1 MKKILAILI
10 CFCLIMFHTT
20 SYASD
25 NAQAGEVKEKIA
37 VVKERIGN
45 TDEFSDF
52 KSNVTN
58 YNNGT
63 YAYNFSWEN
72 KDPYKSLQVTINQ
85 DYIITNYYLSD
96 NEPYSSAPSFVYRSQ
111 KEIIEA
117 AKKWFST
124 INPEIVDEFSFTTND
139 YADLYSQTYTVFL
152 KGVRNGI
159 EIDGYTGSITL
170 TKNLQKVT
178 GMRLNYKCITEFDN
192 SEDII
197 SPENA
202 KKAFIDKLG
211 YKLCYNINYISGKRE
226 AVLKYVPD
234 FGYSEYIDALNG
246 EVFDFIEYNDEI
258 NAALKSESSNDM
270 LTSGG
275 GGGGGVKFSDA
286 ELSEI
291 SKIEGL
297 LSSAEIEN
305 KLKNNKYLNI
315 APDAKLNYTR
325 LTRDYYDDEKYIC
338 RVEFSKDD
346 EFIYASVDAEDCT
359 VINFSRYDGN
369 KKDTSQEK
377 LSFEK
382 LNKIAKDASKNLA
395 AKYFT
400 GDPDN
405 TLKFSET
412 IEETPYFN
420 AVRIVNGVEVLGNG
434 IYMSVDEYTGFVQH
448 YSIEW
453 YDIEFPDV
461 SNVNSLDKAYEEL
474 FKKVKYTPLYL
485 PVKNDE
491 TTLRGKLVYDFE
503 LSNINQDAFSGK
515 LESYVEEKEKITDYS
530 DISGHYVEN
539 IINQLK
545 SFGIG
550 FTGGEFKPDEIIT
563 QGEFVTLL
571 AYVFRRGV
579 SPIIQK
585 TNNDFSQSYSF
596 VRNKNLINEEEI
608 DENAEVTREKACKML
623 VKAMGY
629 DEVAKMENIFISS
642 FNDVLTNK
650 GYIAILNE
658 KNIVAGDGNG
668 NFNPHKSLTRAEA
681 VILLYNYLTK

>member
-1 MKKILAILI
+1 MY
-10 CFCLIMFHTT
+10 
-20 SYASD
+20 S
-25 NAQAGEVKEKIA
+25 
-37 VVKERIGN
+37 
-45 TDEFSDF
+45 
-52 KSNVTN
+52 KS
-58 YNNGT
+58 
-63 YAYNFSWEN
+63 
-72 KDPYKSLQVTINQ
+72 
-85 DYIITNYYLSD
+85 
-96 NEPYSSAPSFVYRSQ
+96 
-111 KEIIEA
+111 
-117 AKKWFST
+117 
-124 INPEIVDEFSFTTND
+124 
-139 YADLYSQTYTVFL
+139 YTVFL
-152 KGVRNGI
+152 KGVKNGI
-159 EIDGYTGSITL
+159 EIEGYTGSITITRNL
-170 TKNLQKVT
+170 KNVT
-178 GMRLNYKCITEFDN
+178 GMNLNYKSITEFDN
-192 SEDII
+192 SDDII

-211 YKLCYNINYISGKRE
+211 YKLYYNINYKSGKRE
-226 AVLKYVPD
+226 AVLKYMPA
-234 FGYSEYIDALNG
+234 FEYSEYIDALNG
-246 EVFDFIEYNDEI
+246 EVFDFIEYNDGVDAE
-258 NAALKSESSNDM
+258 LKSESANDK

-275 GGGGGVKFSDA
+275 GGGVNFSDA
-286 ELSEI
+286 ELSELT
-291 SKIEGL
+291 KIEGL
-297 LSSAEIEN
+297 LSTAEIEN

-405 TLKFSET
+405 TLKFSENL
-412 IEETPYFN
+412 EETPYFN

-434 IYMSVDEYTGFVQH
+434 LNMSVDEYTGLVQH
-448 YSIEW
+448 YSVEW
-453 YDIEFPDV
+453 YDIEFPDL

-503 LSNINQDAFSGK
+503 LSNINQEAFSGK

-530 DISGHYVEN
+530 DVSGHYAEN

-550 FTGGEFKPDEIIT
+550 FAGGEFKPDHIIK

-579 SPIIQK
+579 PPVIYK
-585 TNNDFSQSYSF
+585 TNNDFSSAYSF
-596 VRNKNLINEEEI
+596 VRTNNIINKEEI
-608 DENAEVTREKACKML
+608 DEEAEVTREKACVML
-623 VKAMGY
+623 VKAMGFE
-629 DEVAKMENIFISS
+629 EVAKLENIFIAP
-642 FNDVLTNK
+642 FNDVSTNK

-658 KNIVAGDGNG
+658 NNIVSGDGYG
-668 NFNPHKSLTRAEA
+668 NFNPGKCLTRADA
-681 VILLYNYLTK
+681 VVLLYNYLTR